1 MKKNNNE
8 QFDGVV
14 LEALPNT
21 TFRIKLTDGR
31 VVLASVAGKL
41 RRYFVRILPGDRV
54 KVEMTPYDNERGRVV
69 WREK

>member
-8 QFDGVV
+8 EFDGVV

-21 TFRIKLTDGR
+21 TFRVKLTDGR
-31 VVLASVAGKL
+31 VIFASIAGKL
-41 RRYFVRILPGDRV
+41 RRYYVRILPGDRV
-54 KVEMTPYDNERGRVV
+54 RIEMTPYDNARGRVV